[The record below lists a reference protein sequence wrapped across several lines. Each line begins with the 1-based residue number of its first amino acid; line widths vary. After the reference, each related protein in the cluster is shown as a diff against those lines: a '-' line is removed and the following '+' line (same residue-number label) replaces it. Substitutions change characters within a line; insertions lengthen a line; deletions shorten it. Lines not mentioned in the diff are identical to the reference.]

1 MTPPVEEISDSRLNG
16 VPPLPGTYDG
26 GAPRDP
32 TSSKPPVPHA
42 SLIPSSA
49 SASLTMRMVLATW
62 WPLAASWVL
71 MGVEMPLI
79 TAVLGRLPDETV
91 QLAAYGGV
99 FFPLSLAIEA
109 PVIMLLAAS
118 TRLCDSP
125 TNYRFLQ
132 RFSRVLGIGLTG
144 VHGLIAFTPLFDLI
158 VVPLL
163 DTPEAVVEP
172 ARLGFQFM
180 LPFTIAV
187 AERRFHQGVLIRF
200 GRQRQ
205 VGIGTLIRLVGT
217 STPLVIALVVGAENG
232 AAIAGIAISCGVVSE
247 AIYARICV
255 FSVERGPML
264 TAVSERVLDLATT
277 IRFYFPL
284 ALTSVLS
291 LASYPFCSAGI
302 NRMPEALT
310 SLAIWSAV
318 SGLGFFTRSSGM
330 AFNEV
335 VIRHAGDPGG
345 RRALRRFMLI
355 AGTIMSGIVA
365 LIAATP
371 LGEAWYIGL
380 ERIPENGM
388 NLARIA
394 TWLLIPMPFL
404 TFLISYWQGLLVDVH
419 ETRPI
424 SEGVAIGLTTIAIVL
439 VAFVW
444 IGTLGGAVAA
454 TLALTLASIF
464 QAAWLAWRWRT
475 IRKRAEAG

>member
-1 MTPPVEEISDSRLNG
+1 
-16 VPPLPGTYDG
+16 
-26 GAPRDP
+26 
-32 TSSKPPVPHA
+32 
-42 SLIPSSA
+42 
-49 SASLTMRMVLATW
+49 MRMVLATW

-125 TNYRFLQ
+125 ANYRFLQ
-132 RFSRVLGIGLTG
+132 RFSRILGFGLTG

-200 GRQRQ
+200 GRQRK
-205 VGIGTLIRLVGT
+205 VGTGTLIRLFGT
-217 STPLVIALVVGAENG
+217 TFPLVIALAVGAENG
-232 AAIAGIAISCGVVSE
+232 AAIAAIAISCGVVSE

-255 FSVERGPML
+255 FSIERGPL
-264 TAVSERVLDLATT
+264 LEAASEKVLDLATT

-291 LASYPFCSAGI
+291 LASYPFCSAGM

-345 RRALRRFMLI
+345 RRALRNFMLV
-355 AGTIMSGIVA
+355 AGAGMSGIVA

-380 ERIPENGM
+380 ERIPTDGM
-388 NLARIA
+388 DLARVA

-424 SEGVAIGLTTIAIVL
+424 SEGVAIGLGTIALVL
-439 VAFVW
+439 VAFVGL
-444 IGTLGGAVAA
+444 GTLGGAVAA
-454 TLALTLASIF
+454 TLALTVASVL
-464 QAAWLAWRWRT
+464 QAVWLAWRWRT
-475 IRKRAEAG
+475 IRRRLGMS